1 MNVLLKR
8 HLRRRTFLRG
18 IGAAIGLPFLDAM
31 RPALAFAPT
40 KPACRMAFLYFPNGV
55 QPDSW
60 TPKTEGD
67 VAALPEQIST
77 VLEPLIP
84 YRNDIMVLAGLT
96 NDGGRAKGDGP
107 GDHGRAGAAYL
118 TGMHPKKTFGK
129 EIQAGVSIDQVVA
142 NAIGSNTRFPS
153 LQLSCEDGIQ
163 GGNCDNGYSCAYS
176 NSISWRTPSTP
187 NPPEIRPRAVFE
199 RLFGNPEL
207 DLDPVRRARMQ
218 RYNRS
223 VLDSV
228 MEDTRHLQGSL
239 GASDRRKVDEYLYA
253 IREIEGRIQKT
264 EQANTPRVKP
274 TMEVP
279 SSSVPEHYAEHS
291 KLIFDLMVAAF
302 QTDSTRV
309 ITFQMAIEQ
318 SNRAYR
324 EIGISDSHHGL
335 THHGGDKE
343 KIAKCIA
350 INRYEAEQFAYFIG
364 KLKSTP
370 DGDGTLFDHIM
381 VSYGSGLGRDHDH
394 DNLPTILTGRGNGLF
409 RPGRHIKFPS
419 ETPLANLHL
428 TMAQQMGVPAES
440 FADSTGKLR
449 ELSEI

>member
-1 MNVLLKR
+1 MNLALKR
-8 HLRRRTFLRG
+8 HLPRRTFLRG
-18 IGAAIGLPFLDAM
+18 VGAVIGLPFLDAM
-31 RPALAFAPT
+31 RPALAFAPG
-40 KPACRMAFLYFPNGV
+40 KAVNRIAFVYFPNGV

-60 TPKTEGD
+60 NPQTEG
-67 VAALPEQIST
+67 AIAPLPEQISR
-77 VLEPLIP
+77 VMEPLIP
-84 YRNDIMVLAGLT
+84 YRNDIIVLGGMT

-129 EIQAGVSIDQVVA
+129 EIQAGVSIDQIVA
-142 NAIGSNTRFPS
+142 DAVGSQTRFPS

-199 RLFGNPEL
+199 RLFGNPET
-207 DLDPVRRARMQ
+207 DLDPVRRARME

-223 VLDSV
+223 ILDSV
-228 MEDTRHLQGSL
+228 MEDTRRLQGTL

-264 EQANTPRVKP
+264 EQANTPHVKA
-274 TMEVP
+274 TMELP
-279 SSSVPEHYAEHS
+279 GSSVPEHYTEHS
-291 KLIFDLMVAAF
+291 RLMFDLITAAF

-324 EIGISDSHHGL
+324 EIDISDSHHGL

-343 KIAKCIA
+343 KIEKCIR
-350 INRYEAEQFAYFIG
+350 INRYEVEQFAYFIG
-364 KLKSTP
+364 KLKATQ
-370 DGDGTLFDHIM
+370 DGDGTLFDHVM
-381 VSYGSGLGRDHDH
+381 VTYGSGLGRDHDH
-394 DNLPTILTGRGNGLF
+394 DHLPTILTGRGNGLF
-409 RPGRHIKFPS
+409 RLGRHIKYPD

-449 ELSEI
+449 ELSEV

>member
-1 MNVLLKR
+1 MNLALKR
-8 HLRRRTFLRG
+8 HLPRRTFLRG
-18 IGAAIGLPFLDAM
+18 VGAVIGLPFLDAM
-31 RPALAFAPT
+31 RPALAFAPG
-40 KPACRMAFLYFPNGV
+40 KAVNRIAFVYFPNGV

-60 TPKTEGD
+60 NPQTEG
-67 VAALPEQIST
+67 AIAPLPEQISR
-77 VLEPLIP
+77 VMEPLIP
-84 YRNDIMVLAGLT
+84 YRNDIIVLGGMT

-129 EIQAGVSIDQVVA
+129 EIQAGVSIDQIVA
-142 NAIGSNTRFPS
+142 DAVGSQTRFPS

-176 NSISWRTPSTP
+176 NSISWRTLSTP

-199 RLFGNPEL
+199 RLFGNPET
-207 DLDPVRRARMQ
+207 DLDPVRRARME

-223 VLDSV
+223 ILDSV
-228 MEDTRHLQGSL
+228 MDDTRRLQGTL
-239 GASDRRKVDEYLYA
+239 GPSDRRKVDEYLYA

-264 EQANTPRVKP
+264 EQANTPHMKA
-274 TMEVP
+274 TMELP
-279 SSSVPEHYAEHS
+279 GSSVPEHYTEHS
-291 KLIFDLMVAAF
+291 RLMFDLITAAF

-324 EIGISDSHHGL
+324 EINISDSHHGL

-343 KIAKCIA
+343 KIEKCIR
-350 INRYEAEQFAYFIG
+350 INIYEVEQFAYFIG
-364 KLKSTP
+364 KLKATQ
-370 DGDGTLFDHIM
+370 DGDGTLFDHVM
-381 VSYGSGLGRDHDH
+381 VTYGSGLGRDHDH
-394 DNLPTILTGRGNGLF
+394 DHLPTILTGRGNGLF
-409 RPGRHIKFPS
+409 RLGRHIKYPD

-449 ELSEI
+449 ELSEV

>member
-1 MNVLLKR
+1 MNLALKR
-8 HLRRRTFLRG
+8 HLPRRTFLHG
-18 IGAAIGLPFLDAM
+18 LGAAIGLPFLDAM
-31 RPALAFAPT
+31 RPALAFAPA
-40 KPACRMAFLYFPNGV
+40 KPVCRTAFVYFPNGV
-55 QPDSW
+55 QQDSW
-60 TPKTEGD
+60 IPQTEGNT
-67 VAALPEQIST
+67 ALLPEQISR

-84 YRNDIMVLAGLT
+84 YRNDILVLGGLT

-118 TGMHPKKTFGK
+118 TGVHPKKTFGK
-129 EIQAGVSIDQVVA
+129 EIQAGVSIDQIVA
-142 NAIGSNTRFPS
+142 QAIGSNTRFPS

-199 RLFGNPEL
+199 RLFGDPEL
-207 DLDPVRRARMQ
+207 NLDPARRARME

-223 VLDSV
+223 ILDSV
-228 MEDTRHLQGSL
+228 TEDTRRLQSSL
-239 GASDRRKVDEYLYA
+239 GPSDRRKVDEYLYA
-253 IREIEGRIQKT
+253 IREIEGRIQKA
-264 EQANTPRVKP
+264 ELSNTPRPKP
-274 TMEVP
+274 AMDIP
-279 SSSVPEHYAEHS
+279 ASSVPEHYTEHS
-291 KLIFDLMVAAF
+291 RLMFDLMAAAF

-324 EIGISDSHHGL
+324 EIDISDSHHGL

-343 KIAKCIA
+343 KIEKCIR
-350 INRYEAEQFAYFIG
+350 INRYEVEQFAYFIG
-364 KLKSTP
+364 KLKSTQ
-370 DGDGTLFDHIM
+370 DGDGSLFDHVM
-381 VSYGSGLGRDHDH
+381 VTYGSGLGHDHDH

-409 RPGRHIKFPS
+409 RLGRHIKYPN

-449 ELSEI
+449 ELSEL

>member
-1 MNVLLKR
+1 MNLVLQR
-8 HLRRRTFLRG
+8 HLPRRTVLRAL
-18 IGAAIGLPFLDAM
+18 GATIGLPFLDAM
-31 RPALAFAPT
+31 RPALAFAPA
-40 KPACRMAFLYFPNGV
+40 KPPCRMAFVYFPNGV
-55 QPDSW
+55 QQDTWIPQ
-60 TPKTEGD
+60 TEGD
-67 VAALPEQIST
+67 IAPLPGNISR

-84 YRNDIMVLAGLT
+84 YRNDILVLGGLT

-129 EIQAGVSIDQVVA
+129 EIRTGVSVDQIVA
-142 NAIGSNTRFPS
+142 QAVGANTRFPS
-153 LQLSCEDGIQ
+153 LQLGCEDGIQ

-199 RLFGNPEL
+199 RLFGSPDV

-223 VLDSV
+223 ILDSV
-228 MEDTRHLQGSL
+228 MEDTHRLQGSL

-253 IREIEGRIQKT
+253 IREIEGRIQKA
-264 EQANTPRVKP
+264 EQSNTPRVKP
-274 TMEVP
+274 TMEAP
-279 SSSVPEHYAEHS
+279 SLSVPEHYAEHS
-291 KLIFDLMVAAF
+291 RLMFDLTIAAF

-324 EIGISDSHHGL
+324 EIGIPDSHHGL

-343 KIAKCIA
+343 KIEKCVR
-350 INRYEAEQFAYFIG
+350 INHYEVEQFAYFIG
-364 KLKSTP
+364 KLKGAQ

-394 DNLPTILTGRGNGLF
+394 DNLPTVLTGRGNGLF
-409 RPGRHIKFPS
+409 RLGRHVKFPN

-428 TMAQQMGVPAES
+428 TMAQQMGVPVDS